1 MGDVPMRTAFL
12 IRDGET
18 IVAAWMLGAELP
30 DIDAVIA
37 STSHPGA

>member
-1 MGDVPMRTAFL
+1 MADVALRTAFL

-18 IVAAWMLGAELP
+18 IEAAWTLGSEMP

-37 STSHPGA
+37 AAAA